1 MLDALKGAGVTVHGD
16 LPGLVP
22 ATDEDWGSEYLSM
35 DIALKVVDGLDEAVD
50 HINTWGSG
58 HSESIITRDVT
69 VAQQFTDRVDAAAV
83 YVNTSTAFTDGEQ
96 FGMGAEMGISTQ
108 KLHARGPM
116 ALPELTSAKW
126 VIWGTGQTRP

>member
-1 MLDALKGAGVTVHGD
+1 
-16 LPGLVP
+16 
-22 ATDEDWGSEYLSM
+22 M
-35 DIALKVVDGLDEAVD
+35 DIALKVVDGLDEAIN

-58 HSESIITRDVT
+58 HSEAIITT
-69 VAQQFTDRVDAAAV
+69 NVAAAQEFTDRVNAAAV